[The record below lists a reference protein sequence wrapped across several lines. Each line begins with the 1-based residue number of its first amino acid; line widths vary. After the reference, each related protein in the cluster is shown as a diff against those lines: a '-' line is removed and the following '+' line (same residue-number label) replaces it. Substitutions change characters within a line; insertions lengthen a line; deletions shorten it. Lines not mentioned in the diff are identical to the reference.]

1 LNVWWIREIHTG
13 FWWGDLKILP
23 GKPGCRQEDVLI
35 LEASAVT
42 KFNEI
47 FSGRQLYQSIR
58 MF

>member
-1 LNVWWIREIHTG
+1 VWWRKQIHTG
-13 FWWGDLKILP
+13 FWWGNLKIP
-23 GKPGCRQEDVLI
+23 QEDLLI